1 MWNFDS
7 IKLGIELEGVHTF
20 ISSLGMM
27 WKKQSLGLDRLS
39 KIPGKLRGGI

>member
-7 IKLGIELEGVHTF
+7 VKLGIEIESMHTL
-20 ISSLGMM
+20 ISSLGTV

-39 KIPGKLRGGI
+39 KIPGKL